1 MISNSIYL
9 SPVTPSEVIS
19 IMGSCKDSSP
29 GFDDIKISPLRCV
42 FQHIA
47 NPLSYICNSSLTHG
61 VFQETLK
68 TANVIPLFKKD
79 NQMFFNNYRPVSL
92 LSTFSKIL
100 EKVMYERLLD
110 FLNEHKIIFQ
120 YQFGFRK
127 NHSTQLAL
135 TVLIYKLIKSI
146 ENGDHVIGVFLDFSK
161 AFDTVD
167 HSILLNKLHHY
178 GIRGSALDWFR
189 SYLSNRQQFVT
200 YNDVSSGTKVLK
212 CGVPQGFFWD
222 RFYFSFISMIL
233 PISVSIPC
241 QYFLLMILIYS

>member
-1 MISNSIYL
+1 MNKNKSDQNKQTKFMLSDGSVTDDKQTIAEKFNEFFVNVGPNLAKKIHEQKQNPLDFLKNMISNIIYL

-47 NPLSYICNSSLTHG
+47 NPLSYICNLFLTHG
-61 VFQETLK
+61 VFPETLK

-92 LSTFSKIL
+92 LCTFSKIL

-110 FLNEHKIIFQ
+110 FLNEHKILFQ

-127 NHSTQLAL
+127 KSFHPLSPNSINGQTNK
-135 TVLIYKLIKSI
+135 IYWKWWSCHWRFSWFFESI
-146 ENGDHVIGVFLDFSK
+146 R
-161 AFDTVD
+161 
-167 HSILLNKLHHY
+167 Y
-178 GIRGSALDWFR
+178 RGSFD
-189 SYLSNRQQFVT
+189 
-200 YNDVSSGTKVLK
+200 
-212 CGVPQGFFWD
+212 
-222 RFYFSFISMIL
+222 SFK
-233 PISVSIPC
+233 
-241 QYFLLMILIYS
+241 

>member
-1 MISNSIYL
+1 MISNTVYL

-19 IMGSCKDSSP
+19 IMGSCKDSSSC
-29 GFDDIKISPLRCV
+29 FDDIKIWPLRCV

-47 NPLSYICNSSLTHG
+47 NPLSYICNLSLTHG
-61 VFQETLK
+61 VFPETLK
-68 TANVIPLFKKD
+68 TANVSLFQKD

-92 LSTFSKIL
+92 LCTFSKIL

-110 FLNEHKIIFQ
+110 FLNEHKILFQ

-127 NHSTQLAL
+127 NHSTLLAL
-135 TVLIYKLIKSI
+135 TVLIDKLIKST
-146 ENGDHVIGVFLDFSK
+146 ENGDLVVGIFLDFSK
-161 AFDTVD
+161 ASDIVD

-200 YNDVSSGTKVLK
+200 YNDVSPGTKVLK
-212 CGVPQGFFWD
+212 CGVP
-222 RFYFSFISMIL
+222 
-233 PISVSIPC
+233 
-241 QYFLLMILIYS
+241 